1 MYSGNV
7 RYGVPAIL
15 YIRYNGSWGN
25 EDGFFGKFCYKNN
38 YKIVAKM
45 LQEY

>member
-25 EDGFFGKFCYKNN
+25 EDSFSEILLQNN
-38 YKIVAKM
+38 YRIVAKM

>member
-15 YIRYNGSWGN
+15 YIRYNGSLCN
-25 EDGFFGKFCYKNN
+25 EDGFFGNFVTK
-38 YKIVAKM
+38 
-45 LQEY
+45 